1 MVGLP
6 CTPNVRQRISGW
18 LIGTGRISVV
28 ATHVSQ
34 EIVSVVCEKAF
45 ETHMNACN
53 ARMLAVLANVSVSA
67 PLAASFAMSIHSV
80 FHLLCVIVI
89 YICSTAL
96 CAYRV
101 AFDACM
107 LTFAH

>member
-6 CTPNVRQRISGW
+6 CTLNVRQRISGW
-18 LIGTGRISVV
+18 LIGTGRISFV

-34 EIVSVVCEKAF
+34 EIVSVICEKAF
-45 ETHMNACN
+45 ETHMHARN

-80 FHLLCVIVI
+80 FHLLCFIVI
-89 YICSTAL
+89 YLFHSPVCLSCCI
-96 CAYRV
+96 
-101 AFDACM
+101 
-107 LTFAH
+107 

>member
-6 CTPNVRQRISGW
+6 CTLNVRQRISGW
-18 LIGTGRISVV
+18 LIGTGRISFV

-34 EIVSVVCEKAF
+34 EIVSVICEKAF

-80 FHLLCVIVI
+80 FHLLCFIVI
-89 YICSTAL
+89 YLFHSSVCLSCCI
-96 CAYRV
+96 
-101 AFDACM
+101 
-107 LTFAH
+107 